1 MEDIKE
7 KVKEIPKMIT
17 DEKLSKNK
25 RFLYLF
31 PIALLLLGLL
41 LFSFF
46 WSKEETR
53 DSMISF
59 VDSILLSN
67 ETHLNQTDNIDDELL
82 DLPEDF
88 LETSEVIEEEVV
100 DIALEE
106 LDRELENISNL
117 ESDFTLDA
125 SDVGL

>member
-7 KVKEIPKMIT
+7 KVKEIPKVVT
-17 DEKLSKNK
+17 EEKPTKDK

-53 DSMISF
+53 ESMASF

-67 ETHLNQTDNIDDELL
+67 ETNLNQTDNIDDELP

-88 LETSEVIEEEVV
+88 LETSEVVEEEVV
-100 DIALEE
+100 DTALEE